1 MAILVFNKNVDVM
14 VTKTGLISPQT
25 NFSTPA
31 CVGNVTYD
39 DDRTE
44 ARMQLSWNIKV
55 YILFLFKSYST
66 EILKNVLSFVF
77 VKACK

>member
-44 ARMQLSWNIKV
+44 ARV
-55 YILFLFKSYST
+55 
-66 EILKNVLSFVF
+66 
-77 VKACK
+77 

>member
-14 VTKTGLISPQT
+14 VIKTGLISPQT

-31 CVGNVTYD
+31 SVGNVTYD

-44 ARMQLSWNIKV
+44 A
-55 YILFLFKSYST
+55 
-66 EILKNVLSFVF
+66 
-77 VKACK
+77 